1 MRVPFL
7 RNRAVAPGETSPA
20 ATAYIQIDTGAIESA
35 FVAPKWLR
43 DIGLTSWFAVGAVLL
58 LGGLVALVAVTA
70 TITIPLI
77 LAGVIA
83 AVASP
88 LISWQQR
95 RGIPRGIA
103 TLLFLVAFVAI
114 AALFGWAVIS
124 GIVSQEE
131 ASQGHIETAKQE
143 IGQWLDDHGGTK
155 SDEGGTGTVTASK
168 VIEGA
173 KSSLS
178 TLMNGVVNA
187 ISGLAGIV
195 FFLAMMLISLVFLLK
210 DGPTIRRWGERH
222 MGVPE
227 PVAHVIAGR
236 VIGSLRGYF
245 LGVTIIAA
253 FNAAVVGLGAV
264 VLGVPLVATIMLVTF
279 IAAYVPFIGAW
290 AAGIFT
296 VLIAFGADDP
306 QTAVVGMIIVTLLAN
321 GMLQQLVQPIAYGA
335 ALGIHPL
342 AALVATIGGG
352 CLFGSIGL
360 ILGAPLVSAAVRI
373 SADLA
378 SARAAEQSGGEQ
390 PGAEPPE
397 DPLPLPV

>member
-7 RNRAVAPGETSPA
+7 KNSAVAPGEPAPA
-20 ATAYIQIDTGAIESA
+20 AHAYIKLDPDAIDSV

-43 DIGLTSWFAVGAVLL
+43 DVGLTSWFAVGAALL
-58 LGGLVALVAVTA
+58 LTALIALLALTA
-70 TITIPLI
+70 TIVVPLI

-83 AVASP
+83 AVAAP
-88 LISWQQR
+88 LVSWQQR
-95 RGIPRGIA
+95 HGIPRGLA
-103 TLLFLVAFVAI
+103 TLFFLIAFLAVSVAF
-114 AALFGWAVIS
+114 GYAVIT
-124 GIVSQEE
+124 GIVDQKQ
-131 ASQGHIETAKQE
+131 ASTGHIETAKAE
-143 IGQWLDDHGGTK
+143 IGNWLDSHDLTSGSSQNDSGEK
-155 SDEGGTGTVTASK
+155 TAND

-173 KSSLS
+173 KGSLS
-178 TLMNGVVNA
+178 TLMDGVVGA

-195 FFLAMMLISLVFLLK
+195 FFLAMTFISLVFLLK

-227 PVAHVIAGR
+227 PVARVIAGR

-245 LGVTIIAA
+245 FGVTIIAA
-253 FNAAVVGLGAV
+253 FNALVVGIGAV
-264 VLGVPLVATIMLVTF
+264 ALNVPLVATIMLVTF
-279 IAAYVPFIGAW
+279 IAAYIPFIGAW
-290 AAGIFT
+290 AAGAFS
-296 VLIAFGADDP
+296 VLIAFGAPDP
-306 QTAVVGMIIVTLLAN
+306 ETAVIGMIIITLLAN

-360 ILGAPLVSAAVRI
+360 ILGAPMVSAAVRI

-378 SARAAEQSGGEQ
+378 NARAADEA
-390 PGAEPPE
+390 AESASSPD
-397 DPLPLPV
+397 DPLPIPGG